1 MSLSKE
7 KRREIR
13 QYLLEKIDQGQAA
26 AVRKTAEAFGVT
38 PATVYPYLDALEKD
52 GVVRKIKRG
61 TYELISQTRSVV
73 LRRSAGE
80 LDSETA
86 VFARYIEETLQDLPA
101 NVRGIWEYICGEM
114 INNVID
120 HSGAEHLEIRI
131 TRNALRTG
139 VCLKDDGVGIFAK
152 IKAHFG
158 FATMEETVGELFK
171 GKLTTD
177 AKHHSGEGIFF
188 SSRLADRFMILSDG
202 SVFTHER
209 FAGDSFRALLRAAD
223 LEADFSA
230 KGTTVYMV
238 LANDSRKQAKD
249 VFDVYADMDSG
260 FTKTRIPLRNYFERS
275 PVSRSQAK
283 SLCARLEQFE
293 NVELDFEGLEWMG
306 QGFAHE
312 LFAVFQNEHPDVKL
326 IPVNMNDD
334 VRKMYRHVTKEPT
347 E

>member
-1 MSLSKE
+1 MGDIGLGPRILVEFSL
-7 KRREIR
+7 
-13 QYLLEKIDQGQAA
+13 
-26 AVRKTAEAFGVT
+26 FGLCDV
-38 PATVYPYLDALEKD
+38 K
-52 GVVRKIKRG
+52 
-61 TYELISQTRSVV
+61 ISQTV
-73 LRRSAGE
+73 LSSFLVMIFLIIISAVLGKGLQKRPTKRQVLVEKAKE
-80 LDSETA
+80 LQKED
-86 VFARYIEETLQDLPA
+86 PA
-101 NVRGIWEYICGEM
+101 LYQ
-114 INNVID
+114 
-120 HSGAEHLEIRI
+120 SQ
-131 TRNALRTG
+131 
-139 VCLKDDGVGIFAK
+139 
-152 IKAHFG
+152 
-158 FATMEETVGELFK
+158 
-171 GKLTTD
+171 
-177 AKHHSGEGIFF
+177 
-188 SSRLADRFMILSDG
+188 
-202 SVFTHER
+202 
-209 FAGDSFRALLRAAD
+209 ALLRAAD